1 MTEYATRYLP
11 EKGLVEPGK
20 VIVGADSHV
29 YLWCIWAFSTGM
41 GATDLAMVYATGK
54 TWFMV
59 PEAIK
64 MEVTGELNSYTAPKD
79 IILKI
84 IGEVGIAGATL

>member
-1 MTEYATRYLP
+1 MCIRDRY
-11 EKGLVEPGK
+11 G
-20 VIVGADSHV
+20 
-29 YLWCIWAFSTGM
+29 AFSTGM

-64 MEVTGELNSYTAPKD
+64 MEVSGELNSYTC
-79 IILKI
+79 LLYTSRC
-84 IGEVGIAGATL
+84 V

>member
-1 MTEYATRYLP
+1 
-11 EKGLVEPGK
+11 
-20 VIVGADSHV
+20 
-29 YLWCIWAFSTGM
+29 M

-64 MEVTGELNSYTAPKD
+64 MEVSGELNPYTAPKD

-84 IGEVGIAGATL
+84 IGEVGIAGATYKTAEFCGETIEKWEWKAEPQYVIWLLKWELKRNNGTK